1 MTEHETAFDG
11 TFAAW
16 AKAWEFA
23 GAEDGP
29 FALAFQALDPRR
41 WLGLVWGAAEQPF
54 ETILGLPRL
63 AAFPALDRKALA
75 LVGGWLLLQQRSG
88 EHGAMVC
95 LAWSEAY
102 VEFLA
107 ELNRTAAEGHPVKA
121 GRELLDRWRSVLN
134 RKLQRVQ
141 RSDKFL
147 SAQRKMLDALL
158 SSRAREREV
167 IEAIANA
174 FDLPTRTELDDAHGT
189 LHNLKREVRALRREL
204 ESVKANAAGASPPA
218 KPAPQP
224 RAPGRRLAG
233 ARAKGGGNGA
243 PRPA

>member
-1 MTEHETAFDG
+1 MTERETAFDG

-16 AKAWEFA
+16 AKALESA

-41 WLGLVWGAAEQPF
+41 WPWVVWGGAEQPF
-54 ETILGLPRL
+54 ETILGLPRF
-63 AAFPALDRKALA
+63 AAFPSLDRKTLA
-75 LVGGWLLLQQRSG
+75 LVGGWFVLLQRSG

-102 VEFLA
+102 MEFLA
-107 ELNRTAAEGHPVKA
+107 ELSRTAAEGHPAKA
-121 GRELLDRWRSVLN
+121 GRELLDRWTSILN
-134 RKLQRVQ
+134 QKLQTVQ
-141 RSDKFL
+141 RSEQFL

-167 IEAIANA
+167 IEAITNA

-204 ESVKANAAGASPPA
+204 ESMKANAPGASPPGEQA
-218 KPAPQP
+218 RQP
-224 RAPGRRLAG
+224 RAPGQRLAG
-233 ARAKGGGNGA
+233 ARAKGGGDGA